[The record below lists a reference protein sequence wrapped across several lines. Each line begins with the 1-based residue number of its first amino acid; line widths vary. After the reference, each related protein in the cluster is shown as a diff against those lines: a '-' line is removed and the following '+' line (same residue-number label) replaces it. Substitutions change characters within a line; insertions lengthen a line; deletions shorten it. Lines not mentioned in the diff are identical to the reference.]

1 MMYICISVIGN
12 NYTPLFNEVEGGG
25 GILVSP
31 CLSICSSICGQNR
44 VPLYLPQYKPHPF
57 HDCTY
62 YQATSEGVSRV
73 EIFLNFKIIIF
84 ANFFKI
90 VTLTLACV
98 HVIWMFKFI
107 PDLSF
112 YCSHFKFSMMIP
124 VDGVLN
130 ISSRFGQIHKFLFF
144 AFFNCAFHLV
154 FVVATTNLSFYC
166 SHFEW
171 PAVWHAGVSW
181 PLQNWLDFGD
191 HLLIFLILTSLW
203 LSETG
208 QLPNIFWRTQGRN
221 GLNFGMRM
229 YSDHLQNLSN
239 FVPGLLIFLIMAS
252 FWLRD
257 TGQIWG
263 FWCFSSECMGG
274 MAWNL
279 TCACILTTF
288 STAYILV
295 RVCWFFL
302 IMVVFWLSEA
312 SQIYSFWAFSWECI
326 GVIGWTCDIRRNRK
340 GKFQRTK
347 NYPVTDRGIPDC
359 YVVRP
364 F

>member
-1 MMYICISVIGN
+1 
-12 NYTPLFNEVEGGG
+12 
-25 GILVSP
+25 
-31 CLSICSSICGQNR
+31 
-44 VPLYLPQYKPHPF
+44 
-57 HDCTY
+57 
-62 YQATSEGVSRV
+62 
-73 EIFLNFKIIIF
+73 
-84 ANFFKI
+84 
-90 VTLTLACV
+90 
-98 HVIWMFKFI
+98 MFKFI

-124 VDGVLN
+124 VDGV
-130 ISSRFGQIHKFLFF
+130 LFF

-191 HLLIFLILTSLW
+191 HLLIFLILTSFW

-229 YSDHLQNLSN
+229 YPDHLQNLSN

-252 FWLRD
+252 FWLCDR
-257 TGQIWG
+257 GQIWG
-263 FWCFSSECMGG
+263 FWWFSSEGMGG

-279 TCACILTTF
+279 TCAYILTTF

-295 RVCWFFL
+295 RVCWFSSLWWYF
-302 IMVVFWLSEA
+302 EA
-312 SQIYSFWAFSWECI
+312 GQIYSFWAFSWECV

-340 GKFQRTK
+340 GKFQHTK
-347 NYPVTDRGIPDC
+347 NYPVTERGYPWLLCSQTFLVDSGNGLSSVQHRNVTWTNADLSIVSWVTRNKLP
-359 YVVRP
+359 
-364 F
+364 